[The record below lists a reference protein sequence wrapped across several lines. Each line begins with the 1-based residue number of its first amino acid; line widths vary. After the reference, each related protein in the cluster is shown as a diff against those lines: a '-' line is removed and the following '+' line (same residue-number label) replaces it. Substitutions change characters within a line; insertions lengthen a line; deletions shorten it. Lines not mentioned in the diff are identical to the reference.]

1 MADIAKAYVQ
11 IIPKAEGI
19 QGELTNI
26 LGGAG
31 SSAGISAG
39 GGIASGIKKAIVGA
53 GIGVAVGKVVN
64 DSMGEGSALQQ
75 SIGGIETLFGN
86 QGKTIR
92 EYAEMQGKTLEE
104 VTEEYQRNSI
114 AEAKMMQYAKEAYAS
129 AGMSRNEYMQNAT
142 SFAATLLQGLE
153 GDTVKAADFAN
164 MAMQDMSD
172 NANKF
177 GSDISSIQNAYQGF
191 AKDNY
196 TMLDNLKLGY
206 GGTAGEMARLLN
218 DAGLLE
224 DGFEATAKNVKDIP
238 FNTIIESINV
248 IQSRL
253 GVTGTTADEASKTF
267 EGSMKA
273 MQAAAKN
280 LLAGIALGEDVTE
293 PLYAMLE
300 TLVTFVENNMLPM
313 IANILQA
320 LPEVLG
326 RIIEQMAGDAEEFLP
341 KLLDMITGVIGAIG
355 ENLPYII
362 SGILEFL
369 VTVADAILSYDWSG
383 VMGEI
388 FTKIQEAFS
397 QNLEH
402 ILTLG
407 LDLIMMIVQGIV
419 DGLPLLIQQAPII
432 IENLLNTITA
442 KLPEILTKGI
452 EILRTLID
460 GLVNNADELIAAVI
474 QIIKVIIE
482 TTIQNLPLIVSAGI
496 EILLA
501 LISGIIQAIPELIAE
516 CFNLGYTISDTLM
529 NIDWIG
535 LGVQLI
541 GGIAKGIFEGMYQ
554 LTEAVSAAANKA
566 LSTIKS
572 KLGIASPSKVFR
584 DDVGKMIDL
593 GMAEGI
599 ESYTNPIKNAMN
611 GLSDMTSNR
620 FNAATQLQQGGSYQN
635 AELAPVGYGDLT
647 VPVYIGQQ
655 KFATA
660 VVNANQINN
669 YRNGGR

>member
-19 QGELTNI
+19 QGELNEM

-31 SSAGISAG
+31 SSAGLTAG
-39 GGIASGIKKAIVGA
+39 GGIASGIKKAVATA
-53 GIGVAVGKVVN
+53 GIGLAVKKVVG
-64 DSMGEGSALQQ
+64 DSMSEGSALQQ
-75 SIGGIETLFGN
+75 SIGGIQTLFGN
-86 QGKTIR
+86 QGMEIR
-92 EYAEMQGKTLEE
+92 EYAEMQKKSIEE
-104 VTEEYQRNSI
+104 VAEEYQRNSI
-114 AEAKMMQYAKEAYAS
+114 AEAKMMQYASEAYKT
-129 AGMSRNEYMQNAT
+129 AGMSRNEYMANAT

-153 GDTVKAADFAN
+153 GDTVKAAEYAN
-164 MAMQDMSD
+164 MAMIDMSD

-177 GSDISSIQNAYQGF
+177 GTDISSIQNAYQGF

-224 DGFEATAKNVKDIP
+224 DGMEATAKNVKDIP

-248 IQSRL
+248 IQQRL
-253 GVTGTTADEASKTF
+253 GVVDTTSREAASTF

-280 LLAGIALGEDVTE
+280 LLAGLALGEDITE
-293 PLYAMLE
+293 PLYAMMDSL
-300 TLVTFVENNMLPM
+300 LVFAENNLLPM
-313 IANILQA
+313 ISNILQA
-320 LPEVLG
+320 IPEVVG
-326 RIIEQMAGDAEEFLP
+326 RILEQAAVDAEEFMP
-341 KLLDMITGVIGAIG
+341 KVLDMITGIIGAIG

-362 SGILEFL
+362 SGIMELL
-369 VTVADAILSYDWSG
+369 VTIADAILSYDWTT
-383 VMGEI
+383 VMGDI
-388 FTKIQEAFS
+388 FTRISTAFS
-397 QNLEH
+397 ENLDH
-402 ILTLG
+402 IITLG
-407 LDLIMMIVQGIV
+407 LNFLMMLAQGIV
-419 DGLPLLIQQAPII
+419 EGLPIVIQQIPVII
-432 IENLLNTITA
+432 QNILTTITQH
-442 KLPEILTKGI
+442 LPEILTKGI

-460 GLVNNADELIAAVI
+460 GLVNSADELIAATI
-474 QIIKVIIE
+474 QILKVIIE
-482 TTIQNLPLIVSAGI
+482 TTIDNLPLIVSAGI

-516 CFNLGYTISDTLM
+516 CFKLGYTISDTLM
-529 NIDWIG
+529 EIDWIG

-599 ESYTNPIKNAMN
+599 DKYTNPIKSAMN

-620 FNAATQLQQGGSYQN
+620 FNATTQLQYGGAYKS
-635 AELAPVGYGDLT
+635 AEVAPVGFGDIT
-647 VPVYIGQQ
+647 IPVNIAG
-655 KFATA
+655 KRFDTA

-669 YRNGGR
+669 FRSGGR

>member
-86 QGKTIR
+86 QGKSIR

-177 GSDISSIQNAYQGF
+177 GTDISSIQNAYQGF

-326 RIIEQMAGDAEEFLP
+326 RIIEQMAVDAEEFMP

-407 LDLIMMIVQGIV
+407 LNLIMMIVQGIV

-599 ESYTNPIKNAMN
+599 ETYTNPIKNAMN

>member
-86 QGKTIR
+86 QGKSIR

-177 GSDISSIQNAYQGF
+177 GTDISSIQNAYQGF

-326 RIIEQMAGDAEEFLP
+326 RIIEQMAVDAEEFMP
-341 KLLDMITGVIGAIG
+341 KLLDMITGVIR
-355 ENLPYII
+355 
-362 SGILEFL
+362 L
-369 VTVADAILSYDWSG
+369 VSYY
-383 VMGEI
+383 
-388 FTKIQEAFS
+388 
-397 QNLEH
+397 
-402 ILTLG
+402 
-407 LDLIMMIVQGIV
+407 
-419 DGLPLLIQQAPII
+419 
-432 IENLLNTITA
+432 
-442 KLPEILTKGI
+442 
-452 EILRTLID
+452 
-460 GLVNNADELIAAVI
+460 
-474 QIIKVIIE
+474 
-482 TTIQNLPLIVSAGI
+482 
-496 EILLA
+496 A
-501 LISGIIQAIPELIAE
+501 L
-516 CFNLGYTISDTLM
+516 F
-529 NIDWIG
+529 
-535 LGVQLI
+535 
-541 GGIAKGIFEGMYQ
+541 K
-554 LTEAVSAAANKA
+554 
-566 LSTIKS
+566 
-572 KLGIASPSKVFR
+572 
-584 DDVGKMIDL
+584 
-593 GMAEGI
+593 
-599 ESYTNPIKNAMN
+599 
-611 GLSDMTSNR
+611 
-620 FNAATQLQQGGSYQN
+620 
-635 AELAPVGYGDLT
+635 
-647 VPVYIGQQ
+647 
-655 KFATA
+655 
-660 VVNANQINN
+660 
-669 YRNGGR
+669 

>member
-326 RIIEQMAGDAEEFLP
+326 RIIEQMAVDAEEFLP